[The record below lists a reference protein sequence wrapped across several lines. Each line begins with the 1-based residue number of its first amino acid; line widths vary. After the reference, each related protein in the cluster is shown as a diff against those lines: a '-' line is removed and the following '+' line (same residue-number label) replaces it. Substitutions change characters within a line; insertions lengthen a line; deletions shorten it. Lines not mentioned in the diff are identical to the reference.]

1 MWNLW
6 QKMIESFVF
15 TLSKLGK
22 REGVCNF
29 VQTEKTLLEVRVTM
43 LFPGAFEQEYEN
55 SRSNCSQCVSR
66 GTWQQLSK
74 FPSAAANRVHKFKKE
89 LDLNLATSLSQ
100 CDLSHSSSICLVYR
114 NFVIYKWAG
123 FFITFCINEPL
134 SVFLIGWLLAG
145 WLVL

>member
-6 QKMIESFVF
+6 QEMVESFVF

-29 VQTEKTLLEVRVTM
+29 VQSKKLLLEVGVTM
-43 LFPGAFEQEYEN
+43 LFPGSFEEDHEI
-55 SRSNCSQCVSR
+55 
-66 GTWQQLSK
+66 
-74 FPSAAANRVHKFKKE
+74 PSAIALSVWAEVPGSDWANFLWLQLLEYMFKKE
-89 LDLNLATSLSQ
+89 LDLNLVTSLSQ
-100 CDLSHSSSICLVYR
+100 YDLSHSSSIYFVYR

-123 FFITFCINEPL
+123 IFITFCINEPL

-145 WLVL
+145 WLAL